1 MASVKE
7 FRIPSLLVGLQR
19 DAEHSLFLP
28 LTPGQPKLEASWLP
42 AIPRSPGLRVQIPHR
57 DTLLSS

>member
-42 AIPRSPGLRVQIPHR
+42 AIPRSPGLQVQIPH
-57 DTLLSS
+57 